1 MSFVILLVVLSLLIW
16 VVSLKSRDEGVN
28 AKAYGTQMRYA
39 WEDVRRLLRN
49 HFPPSHLERG
59 FELEARA
66 TRIFEHYLTWVP
78 TQLDVVRD
86 LGPDVPLPGSDDA
99 KLRVLALRVW
109 KVRLARYVK
118 GVRDH
123 FPLLER
129 DIDEGLRE
137 LARYLDEHAR
147 EQKLVLSL
155 VWDEEFEPQALLE
168 GPEEDVE
175 EDVEE
180 DAEEDAE
187 EESLSRGEEEM
198 MAWLSEIAAK
208 ISERDR
214 VSIDEDEEYD
224 RLWWEDPTNY
234 M

>member
-1 MSFVILLVVLSLLIW
+1 MSFVILLVILSLLIW
-16 VVSLKSRDEGVN
+16 VVSLKSREEGVN

-59 FELEARA
+59 FELEERA
-66 TRIFEHYLTWVP
+66 TRIFEHYLTWTP

-86 LGPDVPLPGSDDA
+86 LGLDVPLPGSDDTN
-99 KLRVLALRVW
+99 LRLLALRVW

-123 FPLLER
+123 FALLER
-129 DIDEGLRE
+129 DLDEGSRALE
-137 LARYLDEHAR
+137 RYLEEHAR

-155 VWDEEFEPQALLE
+155 VWDEEFEPQALLSA
-168 GPEEDVE
+168 PEE
-175 EDVEE
+175 EDEDQSLS
-180 DAEEDAE
+180 DAEEHRF
-187 EESLSRGEEEM
+187 SRGEEEM
-198 MAWLSEIAAK
+198 MALLAEFAAK
-208 ISERDR
+208 INERDR

-234 M
+234 L

>member
-1 MSFVILLVVLSLLIW
+1 MSFVILLVVLSLLLW

-137 LARYLDEHAR
+137 LARYLDGHAR

-155 VWDEEFEPQALLE
+155 VWDEEFEPQSLLE
-168 GPEEDVE
+168 GPGEED
-175 EDVEE
+175 EDQSLS
-180 DAEEDAE
+180 DAEEH
-187 EESLSRGEEEM
+187 SFSRGEEEM
-198 MAWLSEIAAK
+198 MVILAEFAAK

-234 M
+234 L